1 MKFSVLMI
9 PSMIFIIFPY
19 EFLIIADSVLTAE
32 QITRMS
38 ETEFKCTL
46 PAMNFFGMKIQPV
59 LYVDVNVYPQ
69 FNRSEIVVIRAETIG
84 SETAERVNGT
94 FSLSA
99 INVVSAGNL
108 TTSPRPACMV
118 ALHENTIRDSHSRSL
133 HYMIEFKLVH

>member
-1 MKFSVLMI
+1 
-9 PSMIFIIFPY
+9 
-19 EFLIIADSVLTAE
+19 
-32 QITRMS
+32 MS

-118 ALHENTIRDSHSRSL
+118 ALHESTIRESHSRSL
-133 HYMIEFKLVH
+133 HYMIEFKLLH